1 MHTGRALQ
9 STCSSSDERI
19 KVLEMHNVS
28 LSQDLEQSKAEM
40 LSAREMQLQV
50 GQERAAGAEREAE
63 YKARIASLD
72 AQLRAAQHQRSA
84 RCLSVGHDCSLQLTC
99 RDAGV
104 RAEGAWGGDD
114 VMMRAC
120 RWG

>member
-1 MHTGRALQ
+1 MSLATNTEFDCIQFRE
-9 STCSSSDERI
+9 SDDSFEQT
-19 KVLEMHNVS
+19 L

-40 LSAREMQLQV
+40 LSAQEMQLQV

-104 RAEGAWGGDD
+104 RAEGAWGARGSDSE
-114 VMMRAC
+114 
-120 RWG
+120 

>member
-1 MHTGRALQ
+1 MRTGRALQ

-84 RCLSVGHDCSLQLTC
+84 GYLSVGHDCSLQLARRC
-99 RDAGV
+99 AG
-104 RAEGAWGGDD
+104 REGGGC
-114 VMMRAC
+114 VGR
-120 RWG
+120 R